1 MPVRAVREIF
11 QGQRLLIEC
20 EFRLLGVPTD
30 PIGVQ
35 CILRKPSGSQIAMNY
50 PNPNLTRRELGVFE
64 ANVTVDEGGT
74 WWVRFE
80 GFGTVDAVQE
90 TSFEVKSTVMAS

>member
-1 MPVRAVREIF
+1 MPTRAVREIF
-11 QGQRLLIEC
+11 EGQRLIIEC
-20 EFRLLGVPTD
+20 EFRKRGVPTD

-35 CILRKPSGSQIAMNY
+35 CIVRKPSGSQAALNY
-50 PNPNLTRRELGVFE
+50 PDINLTRRELGIFE
-64 ANVTVDEGGT
+64 ANITVDEGGT

-90 TSFEVKSTVMAS
+90 SSFEVRSTVMSS

>member
-1 MPVRAVREIF
+1 MPTRAIRDIF
-11 QGQRLLIEC
+11 QGQRLLIEA

-35 CILRKPSGSQIAMNY
+35 CIVRKPSGSQVALNY
-50 PNPNLTRRELGVFE
+50 PDINLTRRDLGLYE
-64 ANVTVDEGGT
+64 ANITVDEGGT

-90 TSFEVKSTVMAS
+90 QPFEVKSTVMTS